1 MLVNCVA
8 YEDGRKI
15 ADLHPD
21 EISDYLER
29 PHCFVWVALKDPGP
43 GELAQMQHEFG
54 LHDLAVEDAQHG
66 HQRPKIE
73 QYGDSLFAVLHV
85 LNKDEDGDF
94 SIGEVAIFAGHNY
107 VLSVRSN
114 ATQGLGAVRAR
125 AEKEPHLLKQGS
137 IFVLYAL
144 MDAVVDSYFPVF
156 DDLEAQLEAIE
167 AQIFV
172 RNEPAKGRE
181 IIEDLY
187 QLKRR
192 LITLQ
197 HACVPLMEA
206 VSKLFGAM
214 APKLC
219 GGMQEYFRDV
229 FDHLQRITKNIDML
243 REMVTTALSVNLGM
257 ISLAENETTKRLGSF
272 AALFAVP
279 TMIAGIYG
287 MNFADIPE
295 LKFQY
300 GYPVCVGVMILI
312 DLFLFLKFR
321 KAGWL

>member
-15 ADLHPD
+15 ADIHPD

-43 GELAQMQHEFG
+43 GELAMMQHEFG

-73 QYGDSLFAVLHV
+73 QYGDSLFAVLHA
-85 LNKDEDGDF
+85 LNRDENGDL
-94 SIGEVAIFAGHNY
+94 STGEVAIFAGHNY

-125 AEKEPHLLKQGS
+125 AEREPHLLRQGS

-144 MDAVVDSYFPVF
+144 MDAIVDSYFPVF

-167 AQIFV
+167 EQIFQPSGHV
-172 RNEPAKGRE
+172 KGRA

-229 FDHLQRITKNIDML
+229 FDHLQRITKNIDLL

-295 LKFQY
+295 LHLRF
-300 GYPVCVGVMILI
+300 GYPICIAVMIAI
-312 DLFLFLKFR
+312 DVALFLKFR
-321 KAGWL
+321 KSGWL

>member
-15 ADLHPD
+15 ADLNPD

-29 PHCFVWVALKDPGP
+29 PRCFVWVALKDPGP

-85 LNKDEDGDF
+85 LNKDAEGDF

-114 ATQGLGAVRAR
+114 ATQGLGIVRAR
-125 AEKEPHLLKQGS
+125 AEREPLLLRQGP

-144 MDAVVDSYFPVF
+144 MDAIVDSYFPVL
-156 DDLEAQLEAIE
+156 DDLEAQLESIE
-167 AQIFV
+167 AQIFKP
-172 RNEPAKGRE
+172 NEPSKGRA

-229 FDHLQRITKNIDML
+229 FDHLQRITKNIDLL

-257 ISLAENETTKRLGSF
+257 ISLSENETTKRLGSF

-300 GYPVCVGVMILI
+300 GYPVCVAVMILI
-312 DLFLFLKFR
+312 DSLLFLKFR

>member
-1 MLVNCVA
+1 MPK
-8 YEDGRKI
+8 E
-15 ADLHPD
+15 
-21 EISDYLER
+21 
-29 PHCFVWVALKDPGP
+29 
-43 GELAQMQHEFG
+43 AQNS
-54 LHDLAVEDAQHG
+54 AKTRAT
-66 HQRPKIE
+66 
-73 QYGDSLFAVLHV
+73 LHV
-85 LNKDEDGDF
+85 LNKDTDGDF
-94 SIGEVAIFAGHNY
+94 TIGEVAIFAGHNY

-125 AEKEPHLLKQGS
+125 AEKEPHLLKQGA

-144 MDAVVDSYFPVF
+144 MDAIVDSYFPVF

-167 AQIFV
+167 EQIFA

-229 FDHLQRITKNIDML
+229 YDHLQRITKNIDML

-257 ISLAENETTKRLGSF
+257 ISLTENETTKRLGSF

-300 GYPVCVGVMILI
+300 GYPVCVAVMILI
-312 DLFLFLKFR
+312 DLLLFLKFR